1 MSQTQKKQE
10 YLLHQQKCEILL
22 QEPEIRFAGLI
33 DSMGH
38 LVAGGMKKGL
48 TPLEDQEDRRK
59 MFMELIL
66 RVTTRQEFD
75 STMGRVK
82 YSASRREKIV
92 MMSFPLE
99 KEVLLV
105 SAKPDV
111 DIEKTAKKVMTL
123 CNI

>member
-1 MSQTQKKQE
+1 MSQTQKKQD

-22 QEPEIRFAGLI
+22 QEPEIRFAGVI

-48 TPLEDQEDRRK
+48 TPLEAQEDRRK

-75 STMGRVK
+75 STMGQVK
-82 YSASRREKIV
+82 YTASRREKIV
-92 MMSFPLE
+92 VMSFPLE
-99 KEVLLV
+99 KDVFLV

-111 DIEKTAKKVMTL
+111 DIEKTAKKVMNL

>member
-1 MSQTQKKQE
+1 
-10 YLLHQQKCEILL
+10 
-22 QEPEIRFAGLI
+22 
-33 DSMGH
+33 MGH

-48 TPLEDQEDRRK
+48 TPLEDQEDLRK
-59 MFMELIL
+59 MYMELIL

-82 YSASRREKIV
+82 YTASRREKVV

-99 KEVLLV
+99 KKVLLV

-111 DIEKTAKKVMTL
+111 DIDKTAKKVMNL